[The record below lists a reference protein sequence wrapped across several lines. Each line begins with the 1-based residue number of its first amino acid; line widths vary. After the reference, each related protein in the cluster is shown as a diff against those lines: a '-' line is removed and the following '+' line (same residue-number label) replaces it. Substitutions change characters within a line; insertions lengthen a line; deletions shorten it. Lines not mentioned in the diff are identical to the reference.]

1 MTTSTT
7 STLDELRD
15 TWASRWPAALGHWS
29 RFTKLSE
36 PRWCF
41 TEREEKREH
50 LSGSFAMIRL
60 NDQAVVISLRQVQE
74 AGLEDF
80 AEEVLAHEIGHHVFV
95 PGNLLDQGR
104 ALARIR
110 RGLPTKEHLAPLV
123 ANLYEDLL
131 INDRLQR
138 TAELDIAGVYQKL
151 GGGSADK
158 MWTLYMRIYELLWSL
173 PRGSL
178 ATGIHELPQ
187 TAPAKAPVPADTS
200 TEPLPP
206 IPPITV
212 GQLEGDAILGARLV
226 RVYAR
231 DWLDGAGRFAALC
244 LPYLM
249 EDDGQC
255 MLKLLRRWMDLQGC
269 GT

>member
-1 MTTSTT
+1 
-7 STLDELRD
+7 
-15 TWASRWPAALGHWS
+15 
-29 RFTKLSE
+29 
-36 PRWCF
+36 
-41 TEREEKREH
+41 
-50 LSGSFAMIRL
+50 MIRL
-60 NDQAVVISLRQVQE
+60 NDQAVVISLRQVQL
-74 AGLEDF
+74 AGLENF
-80 AEEVLAHEIGHHVFV
+80 AEEVLAHEIGHHVYV

-131 INDRLQR
+131 INDRLHR
-138 TAELDIAGVYQKL
+138 AANLDLAGVYQQL
-151 GGGSADK
+151 GGGSPDPL
-158 MWTLYMRIYELLWSL
+158 WTLYMRIYELLWSL

-178 ATGIHELPQ
+178 ATGIQQLPQ
-187 TAPAKAPVPADTS
+187 TAPAKVILPDDAS
-200 TEPLPP
+200 KEPLPP
-206 IPPITV
+206 MPPITM
-212 GQLEGDAILGARLV
+212 GQVEGDAVLGARLV

-249 EDDGQC
+249 EDDGQRV
-255 MLKLLRRWMDLQGC
+255 LKLLRGWMDLQGC